1 MIVHVDV
8 AQGGYDVVIDD
19 GARHQL
25 AELVERRASKAR
37 RVVIVSSASLVS
49 KPWFDVDSGRDQ
61 YVVTVGEGERAKSLG
76 EVKELLEKIAGLHL
90 SREDVIVGVG
100 GGAIT
105 DLTGF
110 AASIYLR
117 GIALVQIPTSLV
129 GQVDAAIGGKTGVN
143 LDAGKNLAGTFYQPL
158 GVLCDVSVLTTL
170 DERERLSGLGE
181 VAKCW
186 LLEGRGAEDLHH
198 VSLLTLVERSVRLK
212 AALVSEDEREA
223 GSRVLLNYGHTLAHA
238 MEKIALAR
246 NFDELRHG
254 EAVAVGLAY
263 AIRLARELGRVSDRD
278 VSMSDEVLAV
288 LGLDRALSMNYDVD
302 ELIAAMRH
310 DKKAHHDLS
319 FVLASSNGFSLVANV
334 DERIVRTVLQRFQG
348 EQ

>member
-8 AQGGYDVVIDD
+8 APGGYDVVIDD

-25 AELVERRASKAR
+25 AELVERRAPKAR
-37 RVVIVSSASLVS
+37 RVVIVSSASLVTQ
-49 KPWFDVDSGRDQ
+49 PWFDVDSGRDQ

-76 EVKELLEKIAGLHL
+76 EVEVLLEKIASLRL
-90 SREDVIVGVG
+90 SRDDVIVGVG

-143 LDAGKNLAGTFYQPL
+143 LAAGKNLAGTFYQPL

-170 DERERLSGLGE
+170 GERERLSGLGE

-186 LLEGRGAEDLHH
+186 LLEGCGAEELRH

-238 MEKIALAR
+238 MEKIALTR
-246 NFDELRHG
+246 NVDELRHG

-263 AIRLARELGRVSDRD
+263 AIRLARELGRVTDRD
-278 VSMSDEVLAV
+278 VLMSDEVLAV
-288 LGLDRALSMNYDVD
+288 LGLDRKLSLNYDVD

-319 FVLASSNGFSLVANV
+319 FVLASPSGFSLVANV
-334 DERIVRTVLQRFQG
+334 DERSVRSVLQRFQG